1 MTAASKS
8 IAKTAA
14 TTKTSVDSKAEIS
27 KGALVS
33 MSAAGAVVGLWSF
46 ASLAGAMVMTGGP
59 FSLAKAWF
67 GAVAGM

>member
-14 TTKTSVDSKAEIS
+14 TTKTSVDTRAEIS
-27 KGALVS
+27 RGALAS
-33 MSAAGAVVGLWSF
+33 MGAAGAVVGLWSF
-46 ASLAGAMVMTGGP
+46 ASLASAMVMTGGP
-59 FSLAKAWF
+59 ISLAKAWF